1 MSWSLQCVVVF
12 FFLTVLD
19 QNLQAFLIRLCLLLP
34 YF

>member
-1 MSWSLQCVVVF
+1 MSWSLQCVVV